1 MKKVKALSVTIPCEL
16 TDKLY
21 RIGKNENK
29 SVSSVI
35 SEAVMAYCGK
45 KELEEAR
52 TEFSERARKMGVV
65 SEDDINRVVHEYRQ
79 EHKKNKNHR

>member
-1 MKKVKALSVTIPCEL
+1 MKKVKALSITIPGEL
-16 TDKLY
+16 TEKVHKIS
-21 RIGKNENK
+21 RAENK

-45 KELEEAR
+45 KDLEEAR